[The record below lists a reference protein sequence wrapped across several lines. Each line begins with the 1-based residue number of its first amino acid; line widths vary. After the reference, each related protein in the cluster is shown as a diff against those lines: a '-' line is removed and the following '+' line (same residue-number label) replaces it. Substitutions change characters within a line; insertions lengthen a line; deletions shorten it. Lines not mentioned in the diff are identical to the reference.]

1 MMYNVKEMQIIY
13 FNCMSISE
21 VKKVSSMFLMVM
33 CAGNDFALEM
43 ENDNLRFLTL
53 SLLIDDELKNDIE

>member
-1 MMYNVKEMQIIY
+1 MYNIKEMQIIY

-21 VKKVSSMFLMVM
+21 VKKVSSMFMMVM
-33 CAGNDFALEM
+33 CA
-43 ENDNLRFLTL
+43 ENDLSLETENDDIRFLRL